1 MLRPWKIGKFFGVE
15 TFLHW
20 SFVLLPLYL
29 LFINRSLGLLSAA
42 AAAFAGFFVL
52 FFVLLHEFGHVLAA
66 RAFGIPTQSVTL
78 YPIGGVALMT
88 RQAHNPFEEII
99 IAVAGPAVN
108 LVLAIL
114 LGLGKALVGIPFV
127 DLPELA
133 QGIKSLATFY
143 QYLFVINIG
152 LLVFNLLPAFPMD
165 GGRVVRAFLWFFTDL
180 ITATRVASYV
190 AIPIALLLALLG
202 LLTGNILTIF
212 IAGLVVLLGQFE
224 LWALRMRLA
233 EKQRREAYAASMQA
247 PVSTVEYANGIARQP
262 PELNFDGYT
271 WDAHEQGWVEWRAGR
286 AIRFYRT
293 RHW

>member
-29 LFINRSLGLLSAA
+29 LFINRNLGMMSAA
-42 AAAFAGFFVL
+42 ATAIAGFVML

-78 YPIGGVALMT
+78 YPIGGVALMK
-88 RQAHNPFEEII
+88 RQAHTPFEEIV
-99 IAVAGPAVN
+99 IALAGPAVN

-114 LGLGKALVGIPFV
+114 LGLGQVIFGIQFVGIAGLV
-127 DLPELA
+127 T
-133 QGIKSLATFY
+133 GIKSFANFY
-143 QYLFVINIG
+143 EQLFVMNNF
-152 LLVFNLLPAFPMD
+152 LLLFNLLPAFPMD
-165 GGRVVRAFLWFFTDL
+165 GGRVLRAFLWFFIDL
-180 ITATRVASYV
+180 VSATRIASYI
-190 AIPIALLLALLG
+190 AIPIAILLAIVG
-202 LLTGNILTIF
+202 LVFGNVFLML

-233 EKQRREAYAASMQA
+233 EKQRREAYAAAMQA
-247 PVSTVEYANGIARQP
+247 PVSTVEYANGTARQP

-286 AIRFYRT
+286 PIRFYRT